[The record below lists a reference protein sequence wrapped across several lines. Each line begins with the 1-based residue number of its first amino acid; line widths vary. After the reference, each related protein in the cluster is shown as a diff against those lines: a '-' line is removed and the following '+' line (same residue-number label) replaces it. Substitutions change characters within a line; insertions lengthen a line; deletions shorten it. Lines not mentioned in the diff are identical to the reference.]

1 MFKLADHPGG
11 GDGLYC
17 GSEGLF
23 LGSSPLIVRSE
34 GAYRLRAQ
42 SEITALLAAAYGS
55 VDQATGLLSRLGLI
69 REALQKSDLCNA
81 MILAVH
87 SRLGS
92 VSADGLARLDRI
104 EKLSKHNFNPDEP
117 RDRHGRWTDS
127 EGAYAPRL
135 EPSGH
140 NPLLVPVQEILPP
153 VQDLL
158 PFGARPPFFFE
169 EPPETIR
176 PFKETIPKLSGK
188 EGAKN
193 VPNWARGQR
202 PYVGENGRN
211 FAKRLMDQ
219 RYGRG
224 NWERDREWE
233 YNRLKKYGDRNFR
246 DPRSILAP
254 DGKSEEEA

>member
-135 EPSGH
+135 GPSRH
-140 NPLLVPVQEILPP
+140 NPCSSRCRKSCRRCKTYCRSAPVPHSSSKSR
-153 VQDLL
+153 
-158 PFGARPPFFFE
+158 RP
-169 EPPETIR
+169 EPIR
-176 PFKETIPKLSGK
+176 
-188 EGAKN
+188 
-193 VPNWARGQR
+193 
-202 PYVGENGRN
+202 
-211 FAKRLMDQ
+211 
-219 RYGRG
+219 
-224 NWERDREWE
+224 
-233 YNRLKKYGDRNFR
+233 
-246 DPRSILAP
+246 RSRRR
-254 DGKSEEEA
+254 